1 VKKQNDP
8 YRDRGRRSC
17 SGNAGNLNGWQVPPR
32 VDFILMKECNKE
44 CNRTVKWTG
53 CVQTPIMR
61 KVNWDMLIG
70 FWLGIGVL
78 TLVSIA
84 RTALHQTLYQYDWYI
99 VTLTIIVLILVVIL
113 RKRSTNH

>member
-1 VKKQNDP
+1 
-8 YRDRGRRSC
+8 
-17 SGNAGNLNGWQVPPR
+17 
-32 VDFILMKECNKE
+32 
-44 CNRTVKWTG
+44 
-53 CVQTPIMR
+53 
-61 KVNWDMLIG
+61 MLIG